1 MQKNLNLLDAIYN
14 QRAIRY
20 FKDQEIPDE
29 IIHKLIEIATKAPSG
44 GNSQPWRFL
53 VVKNQDIKNEIA
65 GLYLK
70 SWDLAYGSDSKGKRN
85 LEQRVMTSA
94 SYLAENIATA
104 TVWVIACLN
113 HEGND
118 SHMGRGA
125 SIYPAVQNFLLGCM
139 EFGLG
144 SVITTLH
151 KRYEKEVKQLL
162 GIPENTETAA
172 LLPVGYLDGKA
183 NYGPTKRA
191 PVNQIAYQDN
201 WGIPF
206 N

>member
-1 MQKNLNLLDAIYN
+1 MKKNLGLLEAIYN

-29 IIHKLIEIATKAPSG
+29 IISKLIEIASKAPSG

-53 VVKNQDIKNEIA
+53 VIRNQEIKNEIA
-65 GLYLK
+65 NLYLK
-70 SWDLAYGSDSKGKRN
+70 SWNLVYGNDSKTERH

-94 SYLAENIATA
+94 SHLAENISRAP
-104 TVWVIACLN
+104 VWVIACLN
-113 HEGND
+113 HDEGHSN
-118 SHMGRGA
+118 MGRGA

-151 KRYEKEVKQLL
+151 KRYETEVKQLL
-162 GIPENTETAA
+162 KIPENTETAA
-172 LLPVGYLDGKA
+172 LLPVGYLDEKT

-191 PVNQIAYQDN
+191 PVNQIAYQDQ

>member
-20 FKDQEIPDE
+20 FKVQEIPDE

-70 SWDLAYGSDSKGKRN
+70 SWDLAYGIDSKGKRN

-104 TVWVIACLN
+104 PVWVIACLN

>member
-104 TVWVIACLN
+104 PVWVIACLN

-151 KRYEKEVKQLL
+151 KRFEKEVKQLL

-172 LLPVGYLDGKA
+172 LLPDGY
-183 NYGPTKRA
+183 
-191 PVNQIAYQDN
+191 
-201 WGIPF
+201 
-206 N
+206 